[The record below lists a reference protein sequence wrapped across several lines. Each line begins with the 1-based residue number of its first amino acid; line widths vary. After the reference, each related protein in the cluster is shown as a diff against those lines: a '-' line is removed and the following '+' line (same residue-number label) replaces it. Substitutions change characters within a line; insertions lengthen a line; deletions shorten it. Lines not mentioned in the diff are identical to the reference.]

1 MPVMTPLLSLAIV
14 LYSINSVLLA
24 VLAYV
29 YGRTALS
36 TRAKYPLGLFAFST
50 LLLLQSGGTA
60 AAYLFLSPYFLGEAV
75 PYMFIMAT
83 FELAGVGFLLK
94 ITL

>member
-1 MPVMTPLLSLAIV
+1 MAVTTPLLSLAIV

-24 VLAYV
+24 ILAYV

-36 TRAKYPLGLFAFST
+36 TRAKYPLGLFVFST

-60 AAYLFLSPYFLGEAV
+60 AAYLFLSPYFLGEVV
-75 PYMFIMAT
+75 PYMFIMAA

>member
-1 MPVMTPLLSLAIV
+1 MHVMPPLLSLAIV

-24 VLAYV
+24 ALAYV

-36 TRAKYPLGLFAFST
+36 TRAKYPLGLFVFST
-50 LLLLQSGGTA
+50 LLLLHSGGTA
-60 AAYLFLSPYFLGEAV
+60 AAYLFLSPYFLEEAV
-75 PYMFIMAT
+75 PSMFIMAV
-83 FELAGVGFLLK
+83 FELVGVGFLLR

>member
-24 VLAYV
+24 ILAYV

-36 TRAKYPLGLFAFST
+36 TRAKYPLGLFVFST
-50 LLLLQSGGTA
+50 LLLLHSGGTA
-60 AAYLFLSPYFLGEAV
+60 AAYLFLSTYFLEEAV
-75 PYMFIMAT
+75 PSMFIMAV
-83 FELAGVGFLLK
+83 FELVGVGFLLR

>member
-24 VLAYV
+24 ALAYV
-29 YGRTALS
+29 YGRAALS
-36 TRAKYPLGLFAFST
+36 TRAKYPLGLFVFST
-50 LLLLQSGGTA
+50 LLLLHSGGTA
-60 AAYLFLSPYFLGEAV
+60 AAYLFLSPYFLEEAV
-75 PYMFIMAT
+75 PSMFIMAV
-83 FELAGVGFLLK
+83 FELVGVGFLLR

>member
-1 MPVMTPLLSLAIV
+1 MHVMPPLLSLAIV

-24 VLAYV
+24 ALAYV

-36 TRAKYPLGLFAFST
+36 TRAKYPLGLFVFST
-50 LLLLQSGGTA
+50 LLLLHSGGTA
-60 AAYLFLSPYFLGEAV
+60 AAYLFLSPYFLEEAV
-75 PYMFIMAT
+75 PYMFIMAA

>member
-1 MPVMTPLLSLAIV
+1 MTLLLSLAIV
-14 LYSINSVLLA
+14 LYSVNSVLLA

-36 TRAKYPLGLFAFST
+36 TRAKYPLGLFVFSM
-50 LLLLQSGGTA
+50 LLLLQSVGTA
-60 AAYLFLSPYFLGEAV
+60 AAYLFLSPYFLEEVV
-75 PYMFIMAT
+75 PSMFIMAS
-83 FELAGVGFLLK
+83 FEFVGVVSLLW